1 MKSTFLILSLSLAI
15 GPALAIEKCRGAD
28 GKTLYTDAHC
38 PPGTQRVSGLRA
50 DPPPSEADVAQAQD
64 EQARLAHELQR
75 IERAK
80 AEREASAAKAQADA
94 REAARQDA
102 QQELL
107 RRQTEALE
115 RMAQEQAS
123 TPAVVYLP
131 VVPRRH
137 LPPPRPQPP
146 KKKADEDSDTRNYI
160 AAPMPRRKSSSQ

>member
-1 MKSTFLILSLSLAI
+1 MKSIVLILSLTLVA

-38 PPGTQRVSGLRA
+38 PPGTQRVGGLSA
-50 DPPPSEADVAQAQD
+50 DPPPSEADVAKAQA
-64 EQARLAHELQR
+64 EQSRLAHELQR

-80 AEREASAAKAQADA
+80 AESEASAAKARADA

-131 VVPRRH
+131 VVPRRP

-146 KKKADEDSDTRNYI
+146 KKKLDEDSDTRNYT
-160 AAPMPRRKSSSQ
+160 AAPMPQHR